1 MKSMVEKSPNALR
14 VFTLARRSCI
24 SGTEKVE
31 FSSRMPGRSAG
42 YRQPVL
48 VAVDQRLEQDSAHQR
63 ENGSVRAD
71 AERQC
76 ENHGD
81 RQPWSPN
88 ERVSRNSQIAN
99 E

>member
-1 MKSMVEKSPNALR
+1 MVKSMVEKSPNALR
-14 VFTLARRSCI
+14 VFTLARKSCI
-24 SGTEKVE
+24 SGTENVDV
-31 FSSRMPGRSAG
+31 FVADAG
-42 YRQPVL
+42 GALSDIDQPVL

-71 AERQC
+71 AERQR

-88 ERVSRNSQIAN
+88 
-99 E
+99 